1 MPRVLLLV
9 LFALLAAC
17 SRGPEQQALDTE
29 LRQRLEQAFPADSLS
44 LVTLTRRG
52 SASDASAG
60 PDEERLLVYFDAQ
73 LRVERDLDFGSW
85 DSPGVASLVSALGAG
100 PRGSIALVRAARARA
115 LSAGRDFVTPDDIKS
130 IALPALRHRIALAP
144 DMQLEGQTNDRVL
157 KAIIDSIE
165 APRA

>member
-1 MPRVLLLV
+1 MSRVLLLV

-17 SRGPEQQALDTE
+17 SRGPEQQALETE

-73 LRVERDLDFGSW
+73 LRV
-85 DSPGVASLVSALGAG
+85 
-100 PRGSIALVRAARARA
+100 
-115 LSAGRDFVTPDDIKS
+115 
-130 IALPALRHRIALAP
+130 
-144 DMQLEGQTNDRVL
+144 
-157 KAIIDSIE
+157 
-165 APRA
+165 